1 MDAQAPEIF
10 TGRYRPNY
18 AHLVCRFRVALKQ
31 RALIALHFESD
42 VPAGFK
48 VTVTD
53 PEEGWE
59 TAQAEYLRGGHQ
71 GHLRGVELRR
81 WHAYASLSVP
91 ATALEATEEG
101 KYVVVEVK
109 LQGDRCAFDV
119 APNGDLVAGASPF
132 AAAAAGRSASDA
144 DLLASTRTIREKAKA
159 PPSAI
164 NWRLTTYSDAPE
176 GSTTWTED
184 DARARYLESTVEGW
198 VSGDAQRASLGE
210 EALQRRK
217 ELRKLLRTGEN
228 APPTLKEVV
237 DPSAPEGEEPKQL
250 ALEPE
255 KARRV
260 RGEAR
265 SWSARGRR
273 RLCGPCRGP
282 WTRWWCRANTTRIAR
297 RSSGG
302 PSRRARRGSRR
313 SRSAGRRGGKVRR
326 EGGGAG
332 DDGELLG
339 VAREQT
345 RGDVGRVQDEEERVP
360 GEHQAAA
367 GVRPERRGG
376 GAKPGRRRGGKRPTR
391 RGGVRT
397 RESRFI
403 LATREKHERGAS
415 TNRPTTA
422 ALAGAAAAGEI
433 VSRRRRRRSTS
444 ALSAGRGRGL
454 GLPPPH
460 TLRTHRR

>member
-1 MDAQAPEIF
+1 M
-10 TGRYRPNY
+10 
-18 AHLVCRFRVALKQ
+18 
-31 RALIALHFESD
+31 
-42 VPAGFK
+42 
-48 VTVTD
+48 TD

-132 AAAAAGRSASDA
+132 AAAAGRSSESDA

-217 ELRKLLRTGEN
+217 ELRALLRTGEN

-260 RGEAR
+260 RRGGALVERARAEAALRPVPRVVDEVVVSSEHYADREEALRRSIEESKARLKAFAERREAR
-265 SWSARGRR
+265 
-273 RLCGPCRGP
+273 
-282 WTRWWCRANTTRIAR
+282 
-297 RSSGG
+297 
-302 PSRRARRGSRR
+302 
-313 SRSAGRRGGKVRR
+313 R
-326 EGGGAG
+326 EKFA
-332 DDGELLG
+332 EKEA
-339 VAREQT
+339 ARETTASFSEWRASKRAGMSDGFRTKRNAYLESIKPPPESVRSEGAEERSQ
-345 RGDVGRVQDEEERVP
+345 GDAEEENAQQDA
-360 GEHQAAA
+360 E
-367 GVRPERRGG
+367 E
-376 GAKPGRRRGGKRPTR
+376 
-391 RGGVRT
+391 
-397 RESRFI
+397 
-403 LATREKHERGAS
+403 
-415 TNRPTTA
+415 
-422 ALAGAAAAGEI
+422 
-433 VSRRRRRRSTS
+433 
-444 ALSAGRGRGL
+444 
-454 GLPPPH
+454 
-460 TLRTHRR
+460 